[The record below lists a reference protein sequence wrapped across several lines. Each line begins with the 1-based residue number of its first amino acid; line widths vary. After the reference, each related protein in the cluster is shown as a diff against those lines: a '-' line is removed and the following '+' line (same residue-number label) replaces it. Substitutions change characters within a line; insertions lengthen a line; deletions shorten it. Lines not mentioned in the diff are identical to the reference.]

1 MIINNDND
9 DDDGDSTVSIYMTI
23 YMTRRDTRDA
33 KQIIFEC
40 NVENVM

>member
-1 MIINNDND
+1 MNNDND
-9 DDDGDSTVSIYMTI
+9 DDNDGDSTVSI